1 MPQRNTSLVLVINF
15 MAKLYNISSIPR
27 SQIDEILYNIQEPF
41 EKEIDSLVL
50 NSRNKNVELDNS
62 IQEEL
67 ENRSSKVVKLIPP
80 QLILLGVREAFRRRN
95 NKTRVKHLSKN
106 CDED

>member
-1 MPQRNTSLVLVINF
+1 

-27 SQIDEILYNIQEPF
+27 SQIDEILYNIQEQF

-67 ENRSSKVVKLIPP
+67 ENRSSRVV
-80 QLILLGVREAFRRRN
+80 
-95 NKTRVKHLSKN
+95 
-106 CDED
+106 